1 MQWIEDT
8 YKVKRGN
15 VSLKV
20 SKNEV
25 NKYFDMGYDIYSL
38 DGKLLKRAV
47 PKDVPTLQKA
57 FLDSEKRI
65 AKLEAE
71 IASLKEQLNK
81 KATTRKTTKKTDEE

>member
-65 AKLEAE
+65 AELEAE

-81 KATTRKTTKKTDEE
+81 KATTRKTAKKTDEE